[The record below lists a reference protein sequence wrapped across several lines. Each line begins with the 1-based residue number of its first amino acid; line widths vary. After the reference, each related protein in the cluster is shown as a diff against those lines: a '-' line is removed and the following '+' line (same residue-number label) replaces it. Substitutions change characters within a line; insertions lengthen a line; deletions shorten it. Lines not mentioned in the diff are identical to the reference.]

1 MKFIRAA
8 VARLADTFTSSRRE
22 RDLAAELESHLQLH
36 IDDNLRAGMSPAEA
50 RRHAILKLGGI
61 EGIKEQHRDRGGI
74 PVLRHLA
81 QDLRFS
87 LRLLRKAPGFSL
99 TAVATIALAVGVNA
113 AIFSVLNAAALQPLP
128 VPEGD
133 RLATLA
139 ISFQGDGRRGVSGS
153 PSMLSFQE
161 YEAVRDQARSF
172 AGVTAFSPFNPA
184 TLGDVLRQPQD
195 AAGASGG
202 AQPRPVLATL
212 ASCDYFEVLRVGA
225 AAGRTLQPS
234 DCAPG
239 APPSVVLS
247 DRLWRAAFAADPAVV
262 GRSVM
267 LNRSPFVIVGVAQAG
282 FTGTQLVP
290 EDVVVPATLQ
300 KTIARDR
307 DMITNPNMSW
317 LIVIGRMKPDA
328 SIAIVR
334 GEVAVVA
341 ARLTATQPPGR
352 TVHLTAD
359 RSTLSTLPEIRTL
372 VLAIGGVILAAVTL
386 VLLMA
391 CANIANLLL
400 ARASARRREI
410 AVRMALGAG
419 RGRLVQQLLTESLL
433 LAAIGGAA
441 GFILASWTSRTVV
454 RFLLS
459 HLPPGAWP
467 LVFDPQPDWRVAL
480 YAVGLTTLTGLAF
493 GLAPALQSTRRD
505 LGVDFRDVTATD
517 RRGSRRLQNTLVTL
531 QVAVCLILLLSAGL
545 LARGLHRAQTID
557 PGINMANVTVVAY
570 DLPNAGYKAPA
581 AAAFQR
587 QVMDRL
593 RAMPGVRA
601 VAQSSAMPLSD
612 QHSETMFGFPGT
624 DISRHFE
631 FSSVS
636 PSYFDVLHIPIVRGR
651 TFSAAEVVSE
661 AALIVTESTARRL
674 WPGLDPLGQVLTLDK
689 IDRPVVG
696 VVRDAQVSTLGTT
709 DSAYLFLPAGPDA
722 QLRVQLL
729 VAGTASAP
737 PAGPIR
743 AIVASLDAQLAVEIA
758 RLEDNLEQ
766 WRAPSKLVS
775 ALAAVLAALA
785 LVLACTG
792 VFGTVAYSV
801 SRRVREIGIRV
812 ALGAAHRDVLRLIV
826 RQGMRPVVIGMA
838 VGLAGGAAVST
849 VLASMLFG
857 LSPHD
862 PASFV
867 LVPAMLFGMALAACY
882 VPARRALRVEP
893 TTALRSD

>member
-1 MKFIRAA
+1 MRFIRAA
-8 VARLADTFTSSRRE
+8 VVRLAGTFTSSRRE
-22 RDLAAELESHLQLH
+22 RELAAELESHLQLH

-50 RRHAILKLGGI
+50 RRHAILKFGGV
-61 EGIKEQHRDRGGI
+61 EGIKEQHRDRSGI
-74 PVLRHLA
+74 PVLRHVA
-81 QDLRFS
+81 QDLRFA

-113 AIFSVLNAAALQPLP
+113 AIFTVLNAAALQPLP
-128 VPEGD
+128 VPEGH

-139 ISFQGDGRRGVSGS
+139 ISFEGEGQRGVHGS
-153 PSMLSFQE
+153 SSMLSFPE
-161 YEAVRDQARSF
+161 YEAVRDQARGF
-172 AGVTAFSPFNPA
+172 DGVLAFSPFNAA
-184 TLGDVLRQPQD
+184 TLGALT
-195 AAGASGG
+195 AGAE
-202 AQPRPVLATL
+202 PRPVLATL
-212 ASCDYFEVLRVGA
+212 ASCDYFDVLRVRA
-225 AAGRTLQPS
+225 AAGRTLQAS
-234 DCAPG
+234 DCVPG
-239 APPSVVLS
+239 AAPAAVLS
-247 DRLWRAAFAADPAVV
+247 DRLWRAAFSADPAVV
-262 GRSVM
+262 GRTVL
-267 LNRSPFVIVGVAQAG
+267 LNRSPFLIVGVAAAG

-290 EDVVVPATLQ
+290 EDVFVPVTLQ
-300 KTIARDR
+300 TTIDRDR
-307 DMITNPNMSW
+307 NLLTNGNMGW
-317 LIVIGRMKPDA
+317 LIVIGRMRPA
-328 SIAIVR
+328 VSLSTVR
-334 GEVAVVA
+334 AEMAVVA

-352 TVHLTAD
+352 TVHLAAD
-359 RSTLSTLPEIRTL
+359 RSTLSTLPEIRTV
-372 VLAIGGVILAAVTL
+372 VLAIGGVILAAVAL

-419 RGRLVQQLLTESLL
+419 RVRLVQQLLTESLL

-441 GFILASWTSRTVV
+441 GFILASWTSHTVV
-454 RFLLS
+454 RFLIA
-459 HLPPGAWP
+459 HLPPGTWP

-480 YAVGLTTLTGLAF
+480 YAVALTTLTGLAF

-505 LGVDFRDVTATD
+505 LGGDFRDVSATD

-531 QVAVCLILLLSAGL
+531 QVAVCMILLLSAGL
-545 LARGLHRAQTID
+545 LARGLRRAQTID
-557 PGINMANVTVVAY
+557 PGINMASVTVVAY
-570 DLPNAGYKAPA
+570 DLPNAGYEAPA
-581 AAAFQR
+581 AAALQR
-587 QVMDRL
+587 QVIDRL
-593 RAMPGVRA
+593 AAMSGVRA

-612 QHSETMFGFPGT
+612 QHRETVFSFPGT

-651 TFSAAEVVSE
+651 NFSAAEVASE

-696 VVRDAQVSTLGTT
+696 VVRDAQVSKLGRT
-709 DSAYLFLPAGPDA
+709 DDPYLFLPAGPDS

-729 VAGTASAP
+729 VAGTAAAP
-737 PAGPIR
+737 PAAPIR
-743 AIVASLDAQLAVEIA
+743 AAVAGLDPQLAVEIT

-766 WRAPSKLVS
+766 WRAPSRLVS

-826 RQGMRPVVIGMA
+826 RQGMRPVLIGMTI
-838 VGLAGGAAVST
+838 GLAGGAAVST

-867 LVPAMLFGMALAACY
+867 VVPAALFAIALAACY

-893 TTALRSD
+893 TTALRAD